1 MSPARVIIAIILIS
15 VGVFF
20 SIVSVLGTFRF
31 KFVLNRMHSAAM
43 GDTLALLF
51 VLLGLTVISGLTFT
65 SLKLAVII
73 VFFWI
78 ASPVSSHLIS
88 NMIVTVDRKKVDDM
102 CELIEADKK
111 EIKTKQNRRKN
122 QNEKDQ

>member
-1 MSPARVIIAIILIS
+1 MSSVRVVIAIVLIS
-15 VGVFF
+15 IGVFF

-43 GDTLALLF
+43 GDTLALFF
-51 VLLGLTVISGLTFT
+51 VLLGLCIISGLTFT

-111 EIKTKQNRRKN
+111 EIKQNRRKN
-122 QNEKDQ
+122 QNEENQ

>member
-1 MSPARVIIAIILIS
+1 MSSVRVVIAIVLIS
-15 VGVFF
+15 IGVFF

-51 VLLGLTVISGLTFT
+51 VLLGLCIISGLTFT

-111 EIKTKQNRRKN
+111 EIKQNRRKN
-122 QNEKDQ
+122 QNEENQ